1 MTPLPQMREVH
12 SSHVAKVGY
21 DAETA
26 ELFVTWDSG
35 KTSVYV
41 GVPPTLA
48 AEVKHFATITYQNL
62 PATGLLLDAT
72 AFAGLTFPEGETLH
86 FKPAGSAAG
95 IMT

>member
-48 AEVKHFATITYQNL
+48 AEVTNAWSVGKALSERVKGQYEHRYV
-62 PATGLLLDAT
+62 
-72 AFAGLTFPEGETLH
+72 
-86 FKPAGSAAG
+86 
-95 IMT
+95 